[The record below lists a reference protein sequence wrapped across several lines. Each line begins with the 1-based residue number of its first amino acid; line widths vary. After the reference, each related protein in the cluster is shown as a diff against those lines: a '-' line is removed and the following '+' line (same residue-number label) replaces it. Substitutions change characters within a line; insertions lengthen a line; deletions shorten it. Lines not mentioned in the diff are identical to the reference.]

1 MVQRVGDQG
10 DNSNQNV
17 QVAAAGEDLELE
29 CISTGANPPAKL
41 KWFMMKPDS
50 TLEEIPNGHSQD
62 NRRADNART
71 WTSISRLN
79 LPISK
84 DDNKGKIKCIAE
96 HPALQDELAT
106 ETSLIIHCEYFDAL
120 LVRQHVCFAT
130 IVKMFPLT
138 SKFSITL
145 TICVTKESSFFYQK
159 LKY

>member
-10 DNSNQNV
+10 VGNSQDV

-41 KWFMMKPDS
+41 KWFMIKPDS
-50 TLEEIPNGHSQD
+50 TLEEIPNGHRQD

-71 WTSISRLN
+71 WTSLSRLN

-96 HPALQDELAT
+96 HPALEEELTT
-106 ETSLIIHCEYFDAL
+106 ETSLIIHCKY
-120 LVRQHVCFAT
+120 
-130 IVKMFPLT
+130 
-138 SKFSITL
+138 STL
-145 TICVTKESSFFYQK
+145 IFK
-159 LKY
+159 

>member
-1 MVQRVGDQG
+1 MCRNTIMKSIYFLSTFINSSFLLLTESPTNIVVQRVGDQG

-41 KWFMMKPDS
+41 KWYMMKPDS

-71 WTSISRLN
+71 WSSISRLN

-96 HPALQDELAT
+96 HPALHEELAA
-106 ETSLIIHCEYFDAL
+106 ETSLIIHCEYSDA
-120 LVRQHVCFAT
+120 F
-130 IVKMFPLT
+130 
-138 SKFSITL
+138 
-145 TICVTKESSFFYQK
+145 CV
-159 LKY
+159 L